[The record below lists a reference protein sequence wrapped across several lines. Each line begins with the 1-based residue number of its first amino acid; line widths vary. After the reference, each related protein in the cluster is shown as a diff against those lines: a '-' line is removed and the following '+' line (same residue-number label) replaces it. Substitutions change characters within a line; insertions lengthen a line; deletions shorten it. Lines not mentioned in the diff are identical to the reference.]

1 MSKMNDRKSSEGL
14 EVCKLQSLVR
24 LYIDKHQ
31 YESAHFWADK
41 LVSLSDDEIA
51 DIYWLAQ
58 TLYLTGQ
65 YHRAAHL
72 LQSKKLN
79 KANKACQYLTA
90 KCHAAVKEWEE
101 ALNVL
106 DASESSIKTPGK
118 VKEEDLTSPGVDIQ
132 DIPLQN
138 VESSICLLRGQV
150 YEAMENRV
158 LAAENYRLALQQDPY
173 CFEAFELL
181 VKHQMLTANEE
192 RTLLDS
198 LPLTKNCRLAEMEV
212 VKSVYETI
220 LKKYDKP
227 SLSSLPSCLEPLKD
241 NSDVV
246 TCLAERHYYNCD
258 FRTCHKITSEV
269 LNKDPY
275 HGTCLPLHIA
285 TLVELRKSNDL
296 FYLAHKLVD
305 LYPGK
310 PISWF
315 AVGCY
320 YYLVG
325 KNDSAR
331 RFFSKATTLDRLYG
345 PAWLAF
351 GHSFAAEG
359 EHDQAMAAYF
369 TASQLMKGCHLPLL
383 FVGLEYG
390 LTKNFKLAEKF
401 FDQALAIAPSDPFVL
416 HEMGVVEF
424 HNGDWDE
431 AEKYFVKALAIVQSM
446 GTQDVPEK
454 WEPLLNNL
462 GHVSR
467 KLKKYEEALEF
478 HRQALVLCPHSPSS
492 YSAIGYV
499 YSLMGDFAMAI
510 DYFHKALGL
519 GRRYVFSETMLAR
532 VIEQF
537 ILETSPSDGGSVDI
551 SELTSPAAPKDDVM
565 ILMKDD
571 TSSSLDIEVEMEDND

>member
-1 MSKMNDRKSSEGL
+1 MNDRKGTEGL
-14 EVCKLQSLVR
+14 DVCKLRTLVKS
-24 LYIDKHQ
+24 YIDKHQ

-41 LVSLSDDEIA
+41 LVSLSDA
-51 DIYWLAQ
+51 DVVDVYWLAQ

-72 LQSKKLN
+72 LQSKKLD
-79 KANKACQYLTA
+79 KASKACQFLTA
-90 KCHAAVKEWEE
+90 KCHAAVKEWED
-101 ALNVL
+101 ALNIL
-106 DASESSIKTPGK
+106 EMSDSSVKTPGK
-118 VKEEDLTSPGVDIQ
+118 NKDEDIFTDSSDTEG
-132 DIPLQN
+132 IPLQN
-138 VESSICLLRGQV
+138 VESSICLLRGQI

-158 LAAENYRLALQQDPY
+158 LAAENYRRALQKDPY

-181 VKHQMLTANEE
+181 VKHQMLTASEE
-192 RTLLDS
+192 RSLLDS

-227 SLSSLPSCLEPLKD
+227 SESTLPVCLEPLKD
-241 NSDVV
+241 NMEVV
-246 TCLAERHYYNCD
+246 TALAERHYYNCD
-258 FRTCHKITSEV
+258 FRTSHKITSEV
-269 LNKDPY
+269 LSKDPY
-275 HGTCLPLHIA
+275 HGSCLPLHIA

-305 LYPGK
+305 LYPSK

-431 AEKYFVKALAIVQSM
+431 AEKYFMKALSIVQTM
-446 GTQDVPEK
+446 GTHDLPEK

-467 KLKKYEEALEF
+467 KLKKYDQSLDY

-492 YSAIGYV
+492 FSAIGYV
-499 YSLMGDFAMAI
+499 HTLMGDFSTAI
-510 DYFHKALGL
+510 DYFHKALGV

-532 VIEQF
+532 AIEQY
-537 ILETSPSDGGSVDI
+537 ILETSPSDGGSIDM
-551 SELTSPAAPKDDVM
+551 SELVTPTAPKEEM
-565 ILMKDD
+565 MMTKDD